1 MNGEPDWQEYNL
13 VAEPGLDGSLEAD
26 GEQGQEHC
34 VLETRSD
41 ASPDREVG
49 EGAEPGS
56 HCSPPLAADGEHP
69 SLDQVTQG
77 ESVGARVPDSDSEVE
92 SPQEPVSGCT
102 TEG

>member
-56 HCSPPLAADGEHP
+56 HGSPPLAADGEHP